1 MKRHMKLG
9 LGVIA
14 LVVISG
20 LLAVML
26 ASATSGTAA
35 AYNGPGQR
43 LAQTTTTTTTP
54 TAAAQP
60 APRPGYGGCNCLG
73 DEDFN
78 GTGMGMMNGYGRGG
92 GGMGRGGGVATAT
105 GPLSD
110 ATKAFLTEAIQDEY
124 QNRALYQAVIDK
136 FGQVLPFTNIG
147 RSESTHVAVLTRL
160 FANHGLTAPADGYA
174 GQVQA
179 PATLQEAFQLAIQH
193 EKDNVAMYDRFLT
206 TVKEPDVVRL
216 FTQLRAVSNNMHL
229 QAFEYYNK

>member
-26 ASATSGTAA
+26 ASTTSGTAA
-35 AYNGPGQR
+35 AYNGPGKNLVQI
-43 LAQTTTTTTTP
+43 TTTAP

-60 APRPGYGGCNCLG
+60 APGPGNGGCNCLG

-92 GGMGRGGGVATAT
+92 GGMGRGGGAATAT

-136 FGQVLPFTNIG
+136 FGQVLPFTNIV

-160 FANHGLTAPADGYA
+160 FTNHGLTAPADSYA

-179 PATLQEAFQLAIQH
+179 PATLPEAFQLAIQS

-206 TVKEPDVVRL
+206 TVTEPDVSRV
-216 FTQLRAVSNNMHL
+216 FTQLRNVSNNMHL